1 MKILFIC
8 YNEKKDTCD
17 KGKHFIKEES
27 WIFLDLRSNKKSL
40 SNLVYRDLKEKILK
54 NKLLPGDKLIEME
67 IASNLGVSRTPVRE
81 ALKKLE
87 EDGLVTSFPR
97 KSFIV
102 SKISVKEAKNLY
114 IVRKSLEPLA
124 VELLAQKGLNEKSKY
139 FQQINDDLRLAIENN
154 EEELAQNL
162 IIEWNMAL
170 VSSLNN
176 EILIEVM
183 TMINKRLYRFGNFI
197 FRDKRNYKKHYN
209 NLQKVYKLI
218 EEKKP
223 QEARRASE
231 KTIENIYTMFEEQA
245 DYKMFRN

>member
-1 MKILFIC
+1 M
-8 YNEKKDTCD
+8 
-17 KGKHFIKEES
+17 
-27 WIFLDLRSNKKSL
+27 DLRSNKKSL

-97 KSFIV
+97 KSYIV

-114 IVRKSLEPLA
+114 IVRRSLEPLA
-124 VELLAQKGLNEKSKY
+124 VELLAQKGLGENTKY
-139 FQQINDDLRLAIENN
+139 FQDVNEELRLAIENKD
-154 EEELAQNL
+154 EELAQNL
-162 IIEWNMAL
+162 IIEWDMAL
-170 VSSLNN
+170 VSCLNN
-176 EILIEVM
+176 EILVEVM
-183 TMINKRLYRFGNFI
+183 NMINKRLYRFGNFI
-197 FRDKRNYKKHYN
+197 FRDKENYKKHYN
-209 NLQKVYKLI
+209 NLQRVYELI

-223 QEARRASE
+223 AEARKASE
-231 KTIENIYTMFEEQA
+231 KTIENIYQMFEEQA

>member
-1 MKILFIC
+1 M
-8 YNEKKDTCD
+8 
-17 KGKHFIKEES
+17 
-27 WIFLDLRSNKKSL
+27 DLRSNKKSL

-97 KSFIV
+97 KSYIV

-114 IVRKSLEPLA
+114 IVRRSLEPLA
-124 VELLAQKGLNEKSKY
+124 VELLAQKGLGENTKY
-139 FQQINDDLRLAIENN
+139 FQDVKEELRLAIENKD
-154 EEELAQNL
+154 EELAQNL

-170 VSSLNN
+170 VSCLNN
-176 EILIEVM
+176 EILVEVM
-183 TMINKRLYRFGNFI
+183 NMINKRLYRFGNFI
-197 FRDKRNYKKHYN
+197 FRDKENYKKHYN
-209 NLQKVYKLI
+209 NLQRVYELI

-223 QEARRASE
+223 AEARRASE
-231 KTIENIYTMFEEQA
+231 KTIENIYQMFEEQA
-245 DYKMFRN
+245 DYKMFRI

>member
-1 MKILFIC
+1 M
-8 YNEKKDTCD
+8 
-17 KGKHFIKEES
+17 
-27 WIFLDLRSNKKSL
+27 DLRSNKKSL

-139 FQQINDDLRLAIENN
+139 FQQINDDLRIAIENN
-154 EEELAQNL
+154 DEELAQNL

-176 EILIEVM
+176 EILVEVM

>member
-1 MKILFIC
+1 M
-8 YNEKKDTCD
+8 
-17 KGKHFIKEES
+17 
-27 WIFLDLRSNKKSL
+27 DLRSNKKSL

-139 FQQINDDLRLAIENN
+139 FQQINDDLRLAIEDND
-154 EEELAQNL
+154 EELAQNL

-176 EILIEVM
+176 EILVEVM

>member
-1 MKILFIC
+1 M
-8 YNEKKDTCD
+8 
-17 KGKHFIKEES
+17 
-27 WIFLDLRSNKKSL
+27 DLRSNKKSL

-124 VELLAQKGLNEKSKY
+124 VELLAQKGLSENTKY
-139 FQQINDDLRLAIENN
+139 FQDINKELRLAIENKDD
-154 EEELAQNL
+154 ELAQNL

-176 EILIEVM
+176 EILVEVM
-183 TMINKRLYRFGNFI
+183 NMINKRLYRFGNFI
-197 FRDKRNYKKHYN
+197 FRDKKNYKKHYN
-209 NLQKVYKLI
+209 NLQRVYGLI
-218 EEKKP
+218 KEKKP
-223 QEARRASE
+223 AEARKASE
-231 KTIENIYTMFEEQA
+231 KTIENIYQMFEEQA

>member
-8 YNEKKDTCD
+8 YNEKKIPT
-17 KGKHFIKEES
+17 KKEN
-27 WIFLDLRSNKKSL
+27 ILLKRRVGFLDLRSNKKSL

-139 FQQINDDLRLAIENN
+139 FQEINEELRLAIEDND
-154 EEELAQNL
+154 EELAQNL

-176 EILIEVM
+176 EILVEVM

-223 QEARRASE
+223 QEARKASE

>member
-1 MKILFIC
+1 M
-8 YNEKKDTCD
+8 NRGVD
-17 KGKHFIKEES
+17 
-27 WIFLDLRSNKKSL
+27 FLDLRSNKKSL

-54 NKLLPGDKLIEME
+54 NILLPGDKLIEME

-124 VELLAQKGLNEKSKY
+124 VELLARKGLNEKTEY
-139 FQQINDDLRLAIENN
+139 FQKVNEDLRIAIDNKD
-154 EEELAQNL
+154 EELAQNL

-176 EILIEVM
+176 EILVEVM
-183 TMINKRLYRFGNFI
+183 NMINKRLYRFGNFI
-197 FRDKRNYKKHYN
+197 FKEKKNYRKHYN
-209 NLQKVYKLI
+209 NLQKIYNLI

-223 QEARRASE
+223 AEAKKASE
-231 KTIENIYTMFEEQA
+231 KTIENLYSMFEEQA
-245 DYKMFRN
+245 DYKMFRI

>member
-1 MKILFIC
+1 M
-8 YNEKKDTCD
+8 
-17 KGKHFIKEES
+17 
-27 WIFLDLRSNKKSL
+27 DLRSNKKSL

-124 VELLAQKGLNEKSKY
+124 VELLAQKGLGENTKY
-139 FQQINDDLRLAIENN
+139 FQDVNEELRLAIENKD
-154 EEELAQNL
+154 EELAQNL

-170 VSSLNN
+170 VSCLNN
-176 EILIEVM
+176 DILVEVM
-183 TMINKRLYRFGNFI
+183 NMINKRLYRFGNFI
-197 FRDKRNYKKHYN
+197 FRDKENYKKHYN
-209 NLQKVYKLI
+209 NLQRVYELI

-223 QEARRASE
+223 AEARKASE
-231 KTIENIYTMFEEQA
+231 KTIENIYQMFEEQA

>member
-1 MKILFIC
+1 M
-8 YNEKKDTCD
+8 
-17 KGKHFIKEES
+17 
-27 WIFLDLRSNKKSL
+27 DLRSNKKSL

-124 VELLAQKGLNEKSKY
+124 VELLAQKGLGENTKY
-139 FQQINDDLRLAIENN
+139 FQDINEELRLAIENKD
-154 EEELAQNL
+154 EELAQNL

-170 VSSLNN
+170 VSCLNN
-176 EILIEVM
+176 DILVEVM
-183 TMINKRLYRFGNFI
+183 NMINKRLYRFGNFI
-197 FRDKRNYKKHYN
+197 FRDKENYKKHYN
-209 NLQKVYKLI
+209 NLQRVYELI

-223 QEARRASE
+223 AEARRASE
-231 KTIENIYTMFEEQA
+231 KTIENIYQMFEEQA

>member
-1 MKILFIC
+1 M
-8 YNEKKDTCD
+8 
-17 KGKHFIKEES
+17 
-27 WIFLDLRSNKKSL
+27 DLRSNKKSL

-124 VELLAQKGLNEKSKY
+124 VELLAQKGLGENTKY
-139 FQQINDDLRLAIENN
+139 FQDINEELRIAIENKD
-154 EEELAQNL
+154 EELAQNL

-170 VSSLNN
+170 VSCLNN
-176 EILIEVM
+176 EILVEVM
-183 TMINKRLYRFGNFI
+183 NMINKRLYRFGNFI
-197 FRDKRNYKKHYN
+197 FRDKENYKKHYN
-209 NLQKVYKLI
+209 NLQRVYELI

-223 QEARRASE
+223 AEARKASE
-231 KTIENIYTMFEEQA
+231 KTIENSYQMFEEQA

>member
-1 MKILFIC
+1 M
-8 YNEKKDTCD
+8 
-17 KGKHFIKEES
+17 
-27 WIFLDLRSNKKSL
+27 DLRSNKKSL

-124 VELLAQKGLNEKSKY
+124 VELLAQKGLSENTKY
-139 FQQINDDLRLAIENN
+139 FQDINEELRLAIENKDD
-154 EEELAQNL
+154 ELAQNL

-176 EILIEVM
+176 EILVEVM
-183 TMINKRLYRFGNFI
+183 NMINKRLYRFGNFI
-197 FRDKRNYKKHYN
+197 FRDKKNYKKHYN
-209 NLQKVYKLI
+209 NLQRVYELI
-218 EEKKP
+218 KKKKP
-223 QEARRASE
+223 AEARKASE
-231 KTIENIYTMFEEQA
+231 KTIENIYQMFEEQA

>member
-1 MKILFIC
+1 M
-8 YNEKKDTCD
+8 
-17 KGKHFIKEES
+17 
-27 WIFLDLRSNKKSL
+27 DLRSNKKSL

-124 VELLAQKGLNEKSKY
+124 VELLAQKGLGENTKY
-139 FQQINDDLRLAIENN
+139 FQDINEELRLAIENKD
-154 EEELAQNL
+154 EELAQNL

-170 VSSLNN
+170 VSCLNN
-176 EILIEVM
+176 NILVEVM
-183 TMINKRLYRFGNFI
+183 NMINKRLYRFGNFI
-197 FRDKRNYKKHYN
+197 FRDKENYKKHYN
-209 NLQKVYKLI
+209 NLQRVYELI

-223 QEARRASE
+223 AEARRASE
-231 KTIENIYTMFEEQA
+231 KTIENIYQMFEEQA

>member
-1 MKILFIC
+1 M
-8 YNEKKDTCD
+8 
-17 KGKHFIKEES
+17 
-27 WIFLDLRSNKKSL
+27 DLRSNKKSL

-54 NKLLPGDKLIEME
+54 NQLLPGDKLIEME
-67 IASNLGVSRTPVRE
+67 IASKLGVSRTPVRE

-124 VELLAQKGLNEKSKY
+124 VELLAEKGFNEKTEY
-139 FQQINDDLRLAIENN
+139 FQKVNEDLRVAIENKD
-154 EEELAQNL
+154 EELAQNL

-170 VSSLNN
+170 VSCLNN
-176 EILIEVM
+176 EILVEVM
-183 TMINKRLYRFGNFI
+183 NMINQRLYRFGNFI
-197 FRDKRNYKKHYN
+197 FRDKKNYKKHYN
-209 NLQKVYKLI
+209 NLQKIYKLI

-223 QEARRASE
+223 NEARKASE
-231 KTIENIYTMFEEQA
+231 KTIENIYLMFEEQA
-245 DYKMFRN
+245 DYKMFRI

>member
-1 MKILFIC
+1 M
-8 YNEKKDTCD
+8 
-17 KGKHFIKEES
+17 
-27 WIFLDLRSNKKSL
+27 
-40 SNLVYRDLKEKILK
+40 VYRDLKEKILK

-97 KSFIV
+97 KSYIV

-124 VELLAQKGLNEKSKY
+124 VELLAQKGLGENTKY
-139 FQQINDDLRLAIENN
+139 FQDVNEELRLAIENKD
-154 EEELAQNL
+154 EELAQNL

-170 VSSLNN
+170 VSCLNN
-176 EILIEVM
+176 EILVEVM
-183 TMINKRLYRFGNFI
+183 NMINKRLYRFGNFI
-197 FRDKRNYKKHYN
+197 FRDKENYKKHYN
-209 NLQKVYKLI
+209 NLQRVYELI

-223 QEARRASE
+223 AEARRASE
-231 KTIENIYTMFEEQA
+231 KTIENIYQMFEEQA

>member
-1 MKILFIC
+1 M
-8 YNEKKDTCD
+8 
-17 KGKHFIKEES
+17 
-27 WIFLDLRSNKKSL
+27 DLRSNKKSL

-97 KSFIV
+97 KSYIV

-114 IVRKSLEPLA
+114 IVRRSLEPLA
-124 VELLAQKGLNEKSKY
+124 VELLAQKGLGENTKY
-139 FQQINDDLRLAIENN
+139 FQDVNEELRLAIENKD
-154 EEELAQNL
+154 EELAQNL

-170 VSSLNN
+170 VSCLNN
-176 EILIEVM
+176 DILVEVM
-183 TMINKRLYRFGNFI
+183 NMINKRLYRFGNFI
-197 FRDKRNYKKHYN
+197 FRDKENYKKHYN
-209 NLQKVYKLI
+209 NLQKVYNLI

-223 QEARRASE
+223 AEARKASE
-231 KTIENIYTMFEEQA
+231 RTIENIYIMFEEQE

>member
-1 MKILFIC
+1 M
-8 YNEKKDTCD
+8 
-17 KGKHFIKEES
+17 
-27 WIFLDLRSNKKSL
+27 DLRSNKKSL

-124 VELLAQKGLNEKSKY
+124 VELLAQKGLGENTKY
-139 FQQINDDLRLAIENN
+139 FQDINEELRLAIENKD
-154 EEELAQNL
+154 EELAQNL

-170 VSSLNN
+170 VSCLNN
-176 EILIEVM
+176 DILVEVM
-183 TMINKRLYRFGNFI
+183 NMINKRLYRFGNFI
-197 FRDKRNYKKHYN
+197 FRDKENYKKHYN
-209 NLQKVYKLI
+209 NLQKVYNLI

-223 QEARRASE
+223 VEARKASE
-231 KTIENIYTMFEEQA
+231 RTIENIYIMFEEQA

>member
-1 MKILFIC
+1 M
-8 YNEKKDTCD
+8 
-17 KGKHFIKEES
+17 
-27 WIFLDLRSNKKSL
+27 DLRSNKKSL

-154 EEELAQNL
+154 DEELAQNL

-176 EILIEVM
+176 EILVEVM

>member
-1 MKILFIC
+1 M
-8 YNEKKDTCD
+8 
-17 KGKHFIKEES
+17 
-27 WIFLDLRSNKKSL
+27 DLRSNKKSL

-54 NKLLPGDKLIEME
+54 NQLLPGYKLIEME
-67 IASNLGVSRTPVRE
+67 IASKLGVSRTPVRE

-124 VELLAQKGLNEKSKY
+124 VELLAEKGFNEKTEY
-139 FQQINDDLRLAIENN
+139 FQKVNEDLRVAIENKD
-154 EEELAQNL
+154 EELAQNL

-170 VSSLNN
+170 VSCLNN
-176 EILIEVM
+176 EILVEVM
-183 TMINKRLYRFGNFI
+183 NMINQRLYRFGNFI
-197 FRDKRNYKKHYN
+197 FRDKKNYKKHYN
-209 NLQKVYKLI
+209 NLQKIYRLI

-223 QEARRASE
+223 NEARKASE
-231 KTIENIYTMFEEQA
+231 KTIENIYLMFEEQA
-245 DYKMFRN
+245 DYKMFRI

>member
-1 MKILFIC
+1 M
-8 YNEKKDTCD
+8 
-17 KGKHFIKEES
+17 
-27 WIFLDLRSNKKSL
+27 DLRSNKKSL

-97 KSFIV
+97 KSYIV

-114 IVRKSLEPLA
+114 IVRRSLEPLA
-124 VELLAQKGLNEKSKY
+124 VELLAQKGLGENTKY
-139 FQQINDDLRLAIENN
+139 FQDVNEELRLVIENKD
-154 EEELAQNL
+154 EELAQNL

-170 VSSLNN
+170 VSCLNN
-176 EILIEVM
+176 EILVEVM
-183 TMINKRLYRFGNFI
+183 KMINKRLYRFGNFI
-197 FRDKRNYKKHYN
+197 FRDKENYKKHYN
-209 NLQKVYKLI
+209 NLQRVYELI

-223 QEARRASE
+223 AEARKASE
-231 KTIENIYTMFEEQA
+231 KTIENIYQMFEEQA

>member
-1 MKILFIC
+1 M
-8 YNEKKDTCD
+8 
-17 KGKHFIKEES
+17 
-27 WIFLDLRSNKKSL
+27 
-40 SNLVYRDLKEKILK
+40 VYRDLKEKILK

-97 KSFIV
+97 KSYIV

-114 IVRKSLEPLA
+114 IVRRSLEPLA
-124 VELLAQKGLNEKSKY
+124 VELLAQKGLGENTKY
-139 FQQINDDLRLAIENN
+139 FQDVNEELRLAIENKD
-154 EEELAQNL
+154 EELAQNL

-170 VSSLNN
+170 VSCLNN
-176 EILIEVM
+176 EILVEVM
-183 TMINKRLYRFGNFI
+183 NMINKRLYRFGNFI
-197 FRDKRNYKKHYN
+197 FRDKENYKKHYN
-209 NLQKVYKLI
+209 NLQRVYELI

-223 QEARRASE
+223 AEARKASE
-231 KTIENIYTMFEEQA
+231 KTIENIYQMFEEQA

>member
-1 MKILFIC
+1 M
-8 YNEKKDTCD
+8 
-17 KGKHFIKEES
+17 
-27 WIFLDLRSNKKSL
+27 DLRSNKKSL

-97 KSFIV
+97 KSYIV

-114 IVRKSLEPLA
+114 IVRRSLEPLA
-124 VELLAQKGLNEKSKY
+124 VELLAQKGLGENTKY
-139 FQQINDDLRLAIENN
+139 FQDVNEELRLAIENKD
-154 EEELAQNL
+154 EELAQNL

-170 VSSLNN
+170 VSCLNN
-176 EILIEVM
+176 EILVEVM
-183 TMINKRLYRFGNFI
+183 NMINKRLYRFGNFI
-197 FRDKRNYKKHYN
+197 FRDKENYKKHYN
-209 NLQKVYKLI
+209 NLQRVYELI

-223 QEARRASE
+223 AEARRASE
-231 KTIENIYTMFEEQA
+231 KTIENIYQMFEEQA

>member
-1 MKILFIC
+1 M
-8 YNEKKDTCD
+8 
-17 KGKHFIKEES
+17 
-27 WIFLDLRSNKKSL
+27 DLRSNKKSL

-124 VELLAQKGLNEKSKY
+124 VELLAQKGLGENTKY
-139 FQQINDDLRLAIENN
+139 FQDINEELRLAIENKD
-154 EEELAQNL
+154 EELAQNL

-170 VSSLNN
+170 VSCLNN
-176 EILIEVM
+176 EILVEVM
-183 TMINKRLYRFGNFI
+183 NMINKRLYRFGNFI
-197 FRDKRNYKKHYN
+197 FRDKENYKKHYN
-209 NLQKVYKLI
+209 NLQRVYELI

-223 QEARRASE
+223 AEARRASE
-231 KTIENIYTMFEEQA
+231 KTIENIYQMFEEQA

>member
-1 MKILFIC
+1 M
-8 YNEKKDTCD
+8 
-17 KGKHFIKEES
+17 
-27 WIFLDLRSNKKSL
+27 DLRSNKKSL

-124 VELLAQKGLNEKSKY
+124 VELLAQKGLGENTKY
-139 FQQINDDLRLAIENN
+139 FQDINEELRLAIENKD
-154 EEELAQNL
+154 EELAQNL

-170 VSSLNN
+170 VSCLNN
-176 EILIEVM
+176 DILVEVM
-183 TMINKRLYRFGNFI
+183 NMINKRLYRFGNFI
-197 FRDKRNYKKHYN
+197 FRDKENYKKHYN
-209 NLQKVYKLI
+209 NLQRVYELI

-223 QEARRASE
+223 AEARKASE
-231 KTIENIYTMFEEQA
+231 KTIENIYQMFEEQA